1 MLNPVKETIED
12 KLHQCACAA
21 QAACSAASFEY
32 FSHSHGSLRAHCA
45 APVRLC
51 SASLLV
57 QQHPKPS
64 TLHAPAQAAASKAWS
79 LNRTGSGVLKAA
91 GQAECA
97 AQAQIERL
105 TTMNQLV
112 PTRSM
117 ACSAGKGI
125 QGKSVSIELLCRVSI
140 ILNGFFGGR
149 KPDPNAERLTQALCF
164 RAAP

>member
-117 ACSAGKGI
+117 ACSAGKG
-125 QGKSVSIELLCRVSI
+125 KSVSIELLCRVSI
-140 ILNGFFGGR
+140 ILNGFCGGR